1 MCIGSVA
8 AQVEWS
14 ARVSGLLNVIV
25 AVRSVLNMMSVTS
38 PNLSPGPTLRG
49 WQAVDKS
56 LGERF
61 TALNAV
67 IFAVLRLDRSVDRH
81 W

>member
-1 MCIGSVA
+1 MCIGCAA
-8 AQVEWS
+8 AQVKWS
-14 ARVSGLLNVIV
+14 AQVSGLLNLIV
-25 AVRSVLNMMSVTS
+25 AVRSVLNMSATS
-38 PNLSPGPTLRG
+38 PNVLPGPTLRG